1 MDIKSDI
8 ESLKKLRELKINEVK
23 ELYQKKQFIL
33 YELQQILATKQ
44 SIGSETDLKNTHGA

>member
-44 SIGSETDLKNTHGA
+44 SIGSETDLKNAHGV